1 MSRSYKKHPVWTD
14 GSPHTTKEMKRFANK
29 AVRHAGFD
37 EIPLKGK
44 GYKKKFESWDIHDQV
59 TRCTKQ
65 QCIDNWERH
74 GCVHNY
80 YYIYNLK
87 DETYEEC
94 INGWEKTYH
103 RK

>member
-44 GYKKKFESWDIHDQV
+44 GYKKKFESWDIHD
-59 TRCTKQ
+59 
-65 QCIDNWERH
+65 
-74 GCVHNY
+74 
-80 YYIYNLK
+80 
-87 DETYEEC
+87 
-94 INGWEKTYH
+94 
-103 RK
+103 